1 MKTLWIATAAMVIA
15 VSAQPAGN
23 AKPKPTPANLQPFEC
38 NNTDS
43 MNVAKFVSGGQGTQP
58 LLLET
63 VVHGTTCGSEGG
75 QITGVEGVTIAQLK
89 LQTDGTTNKTG
100 FGPYIQ
106 IFYNGG
112 AVKTIAIAAGKFLG
126 MDGPFAVRYWTGA
139 SLGLP
144 AGAEINSMR
153 IIANPVD
160 AGDGNCLV
168 RQVRINTVLVTR
180 TQFVIDSC
188 P

>member
-1 MKTLWIATAAMVIA
+1 MKTLWIAIAAMVA
-15 VSAQPAGN
+15 VLAQPAAN
-23 AKPKPTPANLQPFEC
+23 AKTKGTLANLQPFEC

-75 QITGVEGVTIAQLK
+75 QITGVEGVTITQLK

-112 AVKTIAIAAGKFLG
+112 AVKTIAIATGESLG
-126 MDGPFAVRYWTGA
+126 MDGPFTVRYWSGA
-139 SLGLP
+139 ALGLP

-160 AGDGNCLV
+160 AGDGTCLV
-168 RQVRINTVLVTR
+168 RQVRINTQLVTR
-180 TQFVIDSC
+180 TESVINSC